1 MTPFIEAAM
10 SACREVHA
18 LIQTGSEELFESH
31 QRGFGGDVSH
41 GIDLLSEAICYRHLH
56 PFGSVFSEE
65 SGWMDPKSESVIFID
80 PLDGSDNFLSRF
92 PYFGISIAL
101 QKEGKTVEALV
112 ANFAN
117 GDVFVRTESEY
128 FRTSL
133 IGESSKNEIIPSLHP
148 KIGLFEKAPGHPD
161 FAANLIRNG
170 LKFRSPGA
178 LALSLAYAPYANYVL
193 FLGTMRPYDIEA
205 GLYLSLDLHT
215 FQNDRMILLSRDK
228 TVFERILSIAP
239 KEIF

>member
-1 MTPFIEAAM
+1 MTPFIQAAI
-10 SACREVHA
+10 SACREVYT
-18 LIQTGSEELFESH
+18 LIQKDQDQLFEPH
-31 QRGFGGDVSH
+31 ERGFGGDVSH
-41 GIDLLSEAICYRHLH
+41 GIDLFSESICYRYLR

-65 SGWMDPKSESVIFID
+65 SGWMDPQSGSVVYVD
-80 PLDGSDNFLSRF
+80 PLDGSDNFLTRF

-101 QKEGKTVEALV
+101 QQEGLTTEALV

-117 GDVFVRTESEY
+117 GDVFVRTRTEY
-128 FRTSL
+128 FRFSL
-133 IGESSKNEIIPSLHP
+133 IGEFSKNEIIPSRYP

-161 FAANLIRNG
+161 FASDLIRNG

-205 GLYLSLDLHT
+205 GLYLSRDLHT